1 MDNTA
6 APAPPR
12 RKPLISRFH
21 LFPIGVMLAVT
32 ATALVKIKSDHSL
45 PVHWGF
51 DGKPDQ
57 FWPRDETIAA
67 APALMIVLLAA
78 FALAGYLLPA
88 GQVEPGRRIWE
99 GLLTFLL
106 GVLCAIQFAFILIG
120 VGSDID
126 LIRAI
131 AALVALVMLA
141 FGALVMRAPP
151 NVFHGVRLP
160 WGMASSSSWIAAHRA
175 SGALTMV
182 CGLALGLDFWFWPTP
197 ADLLAGI
204 AAAIGVA
211 LLGSIVLSLLLA
223 ATLGR
228 RR

>member
-106 GVLCAIQFAFILIG
+106 GVLCAIQFAFILIA
-120 VGSDID
+120 S
-126 LIRAI
+126 
-131 AALVALVMLA
+131 
-141 FGALVMRAPP
+141 AP
-151 NVFHGVRLP
+151 
-160 WGMASSSSWIAAHRA
+160 
-175 SGALTMV
+175 
-182 CGLALGLDFWFWPTP
+182 
-197 ADLLAGI
+197 
-204 AAAIGVA
+204 
-211 LLGSIVLSLLLA
+211 
-223 ATLGR
+223 
-228 RR
+228 